1 MELSMSIQS
10 LIRTIPNYPKPGI
23 QFRDITT
30 LLNNAEG
37 FKQVVDDLAEQY
49 QNQLVDKVV
58 GVESRGF
65 IIGAALAYKLGV
77 AFVPIRKAGKLPAD
91 VIGYDYALEYGVDRM
106 EIHADAIQQNEK
118 ILLVDDLIATGGTML
133 AAVQLVQ
140 KLGGDVIA
148 CAFVVDLP
156 DLGGIKKL
164 NEFSINT
171 FALCAFEGE

>member
-1 MELSMSIQS
+1 
-10 LIRTIPNYPKPGI
+10 
-23 QFRDITT
+23 
-30 LLNNAEG
+30 
-37 FKQVVDDLAEQY
+37 
-49 QNQLVDKVV
+49 
-58 GVESRGF
+58 
-65 IIGAALAYKLGV
+65 V